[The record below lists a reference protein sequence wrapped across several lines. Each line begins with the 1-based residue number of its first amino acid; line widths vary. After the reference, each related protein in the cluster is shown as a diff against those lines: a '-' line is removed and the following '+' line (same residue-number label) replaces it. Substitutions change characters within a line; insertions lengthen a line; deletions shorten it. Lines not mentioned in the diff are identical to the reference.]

1 MKIDKR
7 DYENL
12 YDVIVTDQVS
22 PDRIDA
28 YFKDKGFYNYW
39 KKRNEYKRDE

>member
-7 DYENL
+7 DYESL
-12 YDVIVTDQVS
+12 YDVIVTEQVS
-22 PDRIDA
+22 PDRIDDF
-28 YFKDKGFYNYW
+28 FKDKGFYKDW